1 MPYFLAY
8 MSKKEF
14 WICSIEISVV
24 CCLVCYRRAFT
35 TWPWFPFSAF
45 CKTREG
51 QSRINAK
58 CEYYRKGGYM
68 TDNPV

>member
-24 CCLVCYRRAFT
+24 CCLVSYRRALLLGLGFL
-35 TWPWFPFSAF
+35 
-45 CKTREG
+45 
-51 QSRINAK
+51 SRLFARHGRDKVGLTPNVNIT
-58 CEYYRKGGYM
+58 ERG
-68 TDNPV
+68 DI